1 MYAVLPVVDEELCVE
16 RAMRR
21 TPPEVRRPKLDRLER
36 RRLENELIGRF
47 VKGGRRLES
56 PAKNFRSIEEEC
68 ASVDV
73 GGGGGVKGGRER
85 TCVCERV
92 VSDL

>member
-36 RRLENELIGRF
+36 RRLENELIS
-47 VKGGRRLES
+47 KE
-56 PAKNFRSIEEEC
+56 
-68 ASVDV
+68 
-73 GGGGGVKGGRER
+73 
-85 TCVCERV
+85 
-92 VSDL
+92 

>member
-1 MYAVLPVVDEELCVE
+1 MGKVGCDIWEKRVGGRKKY
-16 RAMRR
+16 
-21 TPPEVRRPKLDRLER
+21 
-36 RRLENELIGRF
+36 LIGRF

-56 PAKNFRSIEEEC
+56 PAKNWIEEEC